1 MNQKKTTV
9 ENGLFALKFLCFESK
24 IKLNP
29 DLIFMVFL
37 LFEGFVQPVSDKS

>member
-1 MNQKKTTV
+1 MV
-9 ENGLFALKFLCFESK
+9 FFASKNLSFELKV
-24 IKLNP
+24 KLNP